1 MIFDKL
7 IDVQSELKVPKNQYN
22 SFGKYKYRSV
32 EDIQEAAKP
41 VLKKYGL
48 CLTIT
53 DEINQ
58 IGDRFF
64 VKATASICDPED
76 GTHHEATSSAGIDFT
91 KKGMDASQV
100 VGCASSY
107 ARKYA
112 LNALFL
118 LDDSKLEPAPDPDRT
133 PLEKEHINDIDAKSL
148 HDRCGGDKDLE
159 GFILKGL
166 GVKAWKDLTYE
177 VYQQA
182 VENWDKMVEMH
193 TVERHKAH

>member
-1 MIFDKL
+1 MILDKL

-53 DEINQ
+53 DEISQ

-133 PLEKEHINDIDAKSL
+133 PLEKENIGDIEAKSL

-159 GFILKGL
+159 KFILGGL
-166 GVKAWKDLTYE
+166 GVKKWEEVTYE
-177 VYQQA
+177 VYQQT
-182 VENWDKMVEMH
+182 VENWDKIIVKYKE
-193 TVERHKAH
+193 AH

>member
-1 MIFDKL
+1 MILDKL

-41 VLKKYGL
+41 VLKKHGL
-48 CLTIT
+48 TLTLT
-53 DEINQ
+53 DEAVTLD
-58 IGDRFF
+58 GRFF

-76 GTHHEATSSAGIDFT
+76 GTHHEVSSFAGIDFN

-133 PLEKEHINDIDAKSL
+133 PLEKENIGDTEAKIL
-148 HDRCGGDKDLE
+148 KDRCGGDKDLE
-159 GFILKGL
+159 AFILNGL
-166 GVKAWKDLTYE
+166 GVKKWTDLTYE

-182 VENWDKMVEMH
+182 VENWGKL
-193 TVERHKAH
+193 VERHKAH

>member
-1 MIFDKL
+1 MILDKF

-53 DEINQ
+53 DEISQ

-133 PLEKEHINDIDAKSL
+133 PLEKENIGDIEAKSL
-148 HDRCGGDKDLE
+148 KDRCGGDKDLE
-159 GFILKGL
+159 AFILNGL
-166 GVKAWKDLTYE
+166 QAKKWTDLTYE

-182 VENWDKMVEMH
+182 VENWDKL
-193 TVERHKAH
+193 VERYKAH

>member
-53 DEINQ
+53 DEISQ

-133 PLEKEHINDIDAKSL
+133 PLEKENIGDIEAKIL
-148 HDRCGGDKDLE
+148 RDRCGGDKDLE
-159 GFILKGL
+159 KFILGGL
-166 GVKAWKDLTYE
+166 GVKKWEELTYE
-177 VYQQA
+177 VYQQT
-182 VENWDKMVEMH
+182 VENWDKIIVKYKE
-193 TVERHKAH
+193 AH

>member
-1 MIFDKL
+1 MILDKL

-41 VLKKYGL
+41 VLKKHGL
-48 CLTIT
+48 TLTLT
-53 DEINQ
+53 DEAITLD
-58 IGDRFF
+58 GRFF

-76 GTHHEATSSAGIDFT
+76 GTHHEVSSFAGIDFN

-100 VGCASSY
+100 GGCASSY
-107 ARKYA
+107 ARMYA

-133 PLEKEHINDIDAKSL
+133 PLEKENIGDIEAKSL
-148 HDRCGGDKDLE
+148 KDRCGGDKDLE
-159 GFILKGL
+159 AFILNGL
-166 GVKAWKDLTYE
+166 QAKKWTDLTYE

-182 VENWDKMVEMH
+182 VENWDKLI
-193 TVERHKAH
+193 ERYKER

>member
-1 MIFDKL
+1 MILDKL

-41 VLKKYGL
+41 VLKKHGL
-48 CLTIT
+48 TLTLT
-53 DEINQ
+53 DEAITLD
-58 IGDRFF
+58 GRFF

-76 GTHHEATSSAGIDFT
+76 GTHHEVSSFAGIDFN

-133 PLEKEHINDIDAKSL
+133 PLEKENIGDIEAKSL
-148 HDRCGGDKDLE
+148 KDRCGGDKDLE
-159 GFILKGL
+159 AFILNGL
-166 GVKAWKDLTYE
+166 QAKKWTDLTYE

-182 VENWDKMVEMH
+182 VENWDKL
-193 TVERHKAH
+193 VERYKAH

>member
-76 GTHHEATSSAGIDFT
+76 GTHHEATSSAGIDFN

-133 PLEKEHINDIDAKSL
+133 PLEKENIGDIEAKSL

-159 GFILKGL
+159 KFILGGL
-166 GVKAWKDLTYE
+166 GVKKWEEVTYE
-177 VYQQA
+177 VYQQT
-182 VENWDKMVEMH
+182 VENWDKIIVKYKE
-193 TVERHKAH
+193 AH

>member
-1 MIFDKL
+1 MILDKL

-133 PLEKEHINDIDAKSL
+133 PLEKENIGDIEAKSL

-159 GFILKGL
+159 KFILGGL
-166 GVKAWKDLTYE
+166 GVKKWEEVTYE
-177 VYQQA
+177 VYQQT
-182 VENWDKMVEMH
+182 VENWDKIIVKYKE
-193 TVERHKAH
+193 AH